1 MQGKNRG
8 FGKGKILDKL
18 KANKVPHGKEI
29 LNPDWPNTIWDIGV
43 LFKHDIEVF
52 DLLKRFQEIYDCNF
66 PIKSVFG
73 GYSVMW
79 SGGRGFHNV
88 HPTHHYGGWTP
99 EMLIKEYNYNGIG
112 CTFTFSN
119 PLLKEKHLSDPSSNY
134 LLDILAKQGYNNNAV
149 AITCDI
155 LSDYIRDK
163 YPTLKQKA
171 SVVKLTTE
179 MPKKRT
185 FEYYEGLLEKYDMI
199 YLHPDDN
206 LNLGLLKKISESGNI
221 DKYEPLINERC
232 TINCNIRKDH
242 YAETSSAVIDGWH
255 GMFNF
260 TDVDF
265 IHNPKHPRS
274 ICPRITIPELRSCTL
289 SKSEFKRIYDM
300 GFRNFK
306 LQGRD
311 ADWKAMLYNF
321 SNWILEP
328 DFIAERFFCE

>member
-1 MQGKNRG
+1 M
-8 FGKGKILDKL
+8 
-18 KANKVPHGKEI
+18 
-29 LNPDWPNTIWDIGV
+29 
-43 LFKHDIEVF
+43 
-52 DLLKRFQEIYDCNF
+52 
-66 PIKSVFG
+66 
-73 GYSVMW
+73 
-79 SGGRGFHNV
+79 
-88 HPTHHYGGWTP
+88 
-99 EMLIKEYNYNGIG
+99 
-112 CTFTFSN
+112 
-119 PLLKEKHLSDPSSNY
+119 
-134 LLDILAKQGYNNNAV
+134 LDILAKQGYNNNAV
-149 AITCDI
+149 AITCDV

-242 YAETSSAVIDGWH
+242 YAEISRAVIDGWH

-260 TDVDF
+260 TNVDF
-265 IHNPKHPRS
+265 IHNPSHPRS
-274 ICPRITIPELRSCTL
+274 ICPRITTPELRSCTL
-289 SKSEFKRIYDM
+289 SKPEFKRIYDI

-311 ADWKAMLYNF
+311 AGWQAMLYNF